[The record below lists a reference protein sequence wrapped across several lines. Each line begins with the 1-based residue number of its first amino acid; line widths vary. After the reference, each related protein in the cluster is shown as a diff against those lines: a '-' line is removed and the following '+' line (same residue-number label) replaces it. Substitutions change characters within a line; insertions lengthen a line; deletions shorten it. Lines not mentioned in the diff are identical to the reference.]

1 MTEHEQLS
9 DIYALC
15 RRLERDGETN
25 RLRLAAAGVLADA
38 GTAELSE
45 LHEAAKNTQF
55 EDDVRR
61 TIWAAWNRR

>member
-9 DIYALC
+9 DVYALC
-15 RRLERDGETN
+15 RRLQREAETN
-25 RLRLAAAGVLADA
+25 RLRLAAEGVLADA
-38 GTAELSE
+38 TTEALSE
-45 LHEAAKNTQF
+45 LLEAARFTRF